1 MIISYNHSSNQ
12 DQLKRGNIMIGSKR
26 MSRGTL
32 CLSGLIICG
41 LGIFSDVEAA
51 RPKAEKQPPP
61 DFTAGGKRDE
71 SHDWNLG
78 ATGARGWIYGWA
90 GNTSEARQIL
100 VTAVHKGSPAE
111 NVLKINDVI
120 LGVAGKPFS
129 GDARIQFANAL
140 TEAEKDANQG
150 VLKLLRFRDGK
161 SEAVE
166 LKLAVMG
173 TYSETTPY
181 NCPKSKKIFEQGCQ
195 AIAKKGLN
203 GVSIPNNLN
212 ALALLASG
220 NKEYLPMLAEYA
232 KKASVYE
239 TDSMATWF
247 YGYANMFLAEYV
259 MATGDTSVMEGVKR
273 MALVPAKGQSVMGLW
288 GHKFARPDGNLNG
301 YGAMNQ
307 PGISLSVSMVL
318 ARQAGVKDPELTQAL
333 DKSANF
339 LKWFV
344 NKGAIPYGDH
354 QPWPGHE
361 DNGKC
366 SSAAVFF
373 DLMGDADA
381 TAFYAKMSTA
391 AYAERERGHTGNFFN
406 LTWAMLG
413 VARGGPLVTGAYMK
427 EQAWLYDLA
436 RGWDGSFA
444 YQGSPV
450 GEEEHGKYTSWDST
464 GAYVLAYAL
473 PLKSLYITGKRPC
486 VAPALNAKETAE
498 VIAAGRDYNHA
509 VSRDG
514 YSGRT
519 ADQLLAGLSSWSP
532 AVRKRSAQGLS
543 RAEGDVLPSIL
554 KLLKGSSREARY
566 GACEALAF
574 LGPKAD
580 AAAPQLKA
588 LLKDTD
594 PWMQSLACFAIAE
607 LSQETRKACVN
618 DLLRMILTPNPEDPR
633 HTAHRAAAVALFNP
647 FPGSRMPRTS
657 ILSSG
662 SLEGVD
668 MALLRPVLQT
678 VLQNE
683 DSVARGSVVPILK
696 KLNERE
702 LALLLPEIIKA
713 TEKLAPSN
721 EMFADGIRLAGLDLL
736 AQHHIT
742 EGLQLCMTV
751 IEPDRWGSGRRYQ
764 PALASLSRYGSN
776 ARHLVPELQKML
788 AKLGKPKKAGE
799 VDPNVAALEKAIAD
813 ILADKNP
820 PKLQTAAEFMA
831 KNK

>member
-1 MIISYNHSSNQ
+1 
-12 DQLKRGNIMIGSKR
+12 

-32 CLSGLIICG
+32 FLSGLIICG
-41 LGIFSDVEAA
+41 LGIFSNVEAA
-51 RPKAEKQPPP
+51 RAKVEKRPPP
-61 DFTAGGKRDE
+61 DFTKGGQRDE

-78 ATGARGWIYGWA
+78 ATGARGWMHGWE
-90 GNTSEARQIL
+90 GNTSEANQIL
-100 VTAVHKGSPAE
+100 VTAVHKGSPADS
-111 NVLKINDVI
+111 VLKTGDVI

-129 GDARIQFANAL
+129 GDARIQLVNAI
-140 TEAEKDANQG
+140 TEAEKEANQG
-150 VLKLLRFRDGK
+150 VLKILRWREGK

-166 LKLAVMG
+166 LKLQVMG
-173 TYSETTPY
+173 AYSDTAPY

-195 AIAKKGLN
+195 IIAKKGLN

-220 NKEYLPMLAEYA
+220 KKEYLPMLAEYA

-239 TDSMATWF
+239 TESMATWF

-259 MATGDTSVMEGVKR
+259 MATGDTSLLEGVRR
-273 MALVPAKGQSVMGLW
+273 MALTPANGQSVMGLW
-288 GHKFARPDGNLNG
+288 GHKFARPDGNLHG

-307 PGISLSVSMVL
+307 PGISLSVSMAL
-318 ARQAGVKDPELTQAL
+318 ARQAGVKDPEVTRAL

-413 VARGGPLVTGAYMK
+413 VSRGGPLATGAYMK
-427 EQAWLYDLA
+427 EQGWFYDLA
-436 RGWDGSFA
+436 RGWDGSFD

-450 GEEEHGKYTSWDST
+450 GEEEHGKYKSWDST
-464 GAYVLAYAL
+464 GAYILAYAL

-519 ADQLLAGLSSWSP
+519 TDQLLAGLSSWSP

-543 RAEGDVLPSIL
+543 RAEGDVLPSLL
-554 KLLKGSSREARY
+554 KLLAGSNLEARY

-588 LLKDTD
+588 LLKDPD
-594 PWMQSLACFAIAE
+594 PWMQSLACFALAE
-607 LSQETRKACVN
+607 LGEEARKTCVN
-618 DLLRMILTPNPEDPR
+618 DILRMILTPNPNDPR

-647 FPGSRMPRTS
+647 FPGSRTPRTS

-662 SLEGVD
+662 SLQGVD
-668 MALLRPVLQT
+668 KALLFPAFQT

-683 DSVARGSVVPILK
+683 DSVARGSIAPLLK
-696 KLNERE
+696 KLDDRE
-702 LALLLPEIIKA
+702 IALLLPALMKA
-713 TEKLAPSN
+713 IEKLAPSN
-721 EMFADGIRLAGLDLL
+721 EMFADGIRLTGLDLL
-736 AQHHIT
+736 AKYHIT
-742 EGLQLCMTV
+742 EGLQLCIDV

-764 PALASLSRYGSN
+764 PALASLTRYGAN

-788 AKLGKPKKAGE
+788 AKMSKPKKGGE
-799 VDPNVAALEKAIAD
+799 VDPNVVALEKTIDAIQ
-813 ILADKNP
+813 ADKNP
-820 PKLQTAAEFMA
+820 PKLQTAAEFIA

>member
-1 MIISYNHSSNQ
+1 MFNFKTSSV
-12 DQLKRGNIMIGSKR
+12 LSVLFFLGTSIG
-26 MSRGTL
+26 L
-32 CLSGLIICG
+32 NAL
-41 LGIFSDVEAA
+41 AA
-51 RPKAEKQPPP
+51 RPKVEKQPPP

-71 SHDWNLG
+71 NHDWNLG

-100 VTAVHKGSPAE
+100 VTAVHTGSPAE
-111 NVLKINDVI
+111 NILKTGDVI

-129 GDARIQFANAL
+129 NDARIQLANAI
-140 TEAEKDANQG
+140 TEAEKESNKG
-150 VLKLLRFRDGK
+150 VLKLLRWRDGK
-161 SEAVE
+161 SEPVE
-166 LKLAVMG
+166 IKLAVLG
-173 TYSETTPY
+173 TYSDSTPY
-181 NCPKSKKIFEQGCQ
+181 DCPKSKKIFEQGCQ

-203 GVSIPNNLN
+203 GVSIPNDLN

-220 NKEYLPMLAEYA
+220 NKEYMPLLADYA
-232 KKASVYE
+232 KKAAAYQTE
-239 TDSMATWF
+239 SMATWF
-247 YGYANMFLAEYV
+247 YGYANIFLSEYV
-259 MATGDTSVMEGVKR
+259 MATGDTSLLEGVRR
-273 MALVPAKGQSVMGLW
+273 MALEPAKGQSVMGLW
-288 GHKFARPDGNLNG
+288 GHKFARPDGNLHG

-307 PGISLSVSMVL
+307 PGISLSISMAL
-318 ARQAGVKDPELTQAL
+318 ARQAGVKDPELTRAL

-373 DLMGDADA
+373 DLMGDAEA

-391 AYAERERGHTGNFFN
+391 AYDERERGHTGNFFN

-413 VARGGPLVTGAYMK
+413 VARGGPLATGAYMK
-427 EQAWLYDLA
+427 EQGWFYDLA
-436 RGWDGSFA
+436 RGWDGNFG

-450 GEEEHGKYTSWDST
+450 GEEEHGKYKSWDST
-464 GAYVLAYAL
+464 GAYLLAYAL

-486 VAPALNAKETAE
+486 VAPALNSQQVAE
-498 VIAAGRDYNHA
+498 VIAAGRDYNHSIA
-509 VSRDG
+509 NEG
-514 YSGRT
+514 YKGRT
-519 ADQLLAGLSSWSP
+519 TDQLLAGLTSWSP
-532 AVRKRSAQGLS
+532 AVRKRSAHGLS
-543 RAEGDVLPSIL
+543 RAEGDVVPSLIKML
-554 KLLKGSSREARY
+554 TGSNREARY
-566 GACEALAF
+566 GACEALGC
-574 LGPKAD
+574 LGGKAD
-580 AAAPQLKA
+580 KAAPQLKA
-588 LLKDTD
+588 LLKDPD

-607 LSQETRKACVN
+607 LSQEIRKACVN
-618 DLLRMILTPNPEDPR
+618 DLLQMILTPNPADPR

-647 FPGSRMPRTS
+647 FPGSRSPRTS

-668 MALLRPVLQT
+668 KALLFPAIQT

-683 DSVARGSVVPILK
+683 DSVARGSVAPLLK
-696 KLNERE
+696 KFDDRE
-702 LALLLPEIIKA
+702 VALLMPSILKA

-736 AQHHIT
+736 AKYKIE
-742 EGLQLCMTV
+742 EGMKLCLAV
-751 IEPDRWGSGRRYQ
+751 IDADRWGAGRRYQ
-764 PALASLSRYGSN
+764 PALASLAQYGGN
-776 ARHLVPELQKML
+776 ARHLVPEMQKML
-788 AKLGKPKKAGE
+788 SGMNQPRKGGE
-799 VDPNVAALEKAIAD
+799 IDPNVVILEKTIAA

-820 PKLQTAAEFMA
+820 PKLQTLAEFMA

>member
-1 MIISYNHSSNQ
+1 
-12 DQLKRGNIMIGSKR
+12 MIGSTHI
-26 MSRGTL
+26 SRGTL
-32 CLSGLIICG
+32 FLSGLIICG
-41 LGIFSDVEAA
+41 LGLFSDVEAA
-51 RPKAEKQPPP
+51 RAKVQKQSPP

-78 ATGARGWIYGWA
+78 PTGARGWIYGWA
-90 GNTSEARQIL
+90 GNTTEARQIL

-111 NVLKINDVI
+111 HVLKVNDVI

-129 GDARIQFANAL
+129 GDARIQLANAI
-140 TEAEKDANQG
+140 TEAEKDANKG
-150 VLKLLRFRDGK
+150 VLKLLRWREGNCDP
-161 SEAVE
+161 VE
-166 LKLAVMG
+166 LKLQILG
-173 TYSETTPY
+173 TYSATVPY
-181 NCPKSKKIFEQGCQ
+181 NCSKSTKIFEQGCQ
-195 AIAKKGLN
+195 IIAKKGLN
-203 GVSIPNNLN
+203 GISIPNDLN

-220 NKEYLPMLAEYA
+220 KKEYLPMLADYA
-232 KKASVYE
+232 KKVSVYE
-239 TDSMATWF
+239 TESMATWF
-247 YGYANMFLAEYV
+247 YGYANIFLSEYI
-259 MATGDTSVMEGVKR
+259 MATGDTSLLEGARR

-307 PGISLSVSMVL
+307 PGISLSVSMAL
-318 ARQAGVKDPELTQAL
+318 ARMAGVKDPEVTRAL
-333 DKSANF
+333 DTSANF

-381 TAFYAKMSTA
+381 TAFFSKMSTA
-391 AYAERERGHTGNFFN
+391 AYSERERGHTGNFFN
-406 LTWAMLG
+406 LVWAMLG
-413 VARGGPLVTGAYMK
+413 VSRGGPLATGAYMK
-427 EQAWLYDLA
+427 EQDWFYDLA
-436 RGWDGSFA
+436 RGWDGSFG

-464 GAYVLAYAL
+464 GAYILAYAL
-473 PLKSLYITGKRPC
+473 PLKSLTITGKRPC
-486 VAPALNAKETAE
+486 VAPALNAKETAD
-498 VIAAGRDYNHA
+498 VIAAGRDYNHT

-519 ADQLLAGLSSWSP
+519 TDQLLAGLSSWSP
-532 AVRKRSAQGLS
+532 AVRKRSAQGLA
-543 RAEGDVLPSIL
+543 RAEGDVLPEVL
-554 KLLKGSSREARY
+554 KLLAGSNLEARY
-566 GACEALAF
+566 GACEALGY

-594 PWMQSLACFAIAE
+594 PWMQSLACFSIAE
-607 LSQETRKACVN
+607 LGNAARKTCAN
-618 DLLRMILTPNPEDPR
+618 DMLRMILTPNPADPR
-633 HTAHRAAAVALFNP
+633 HTTHRAACVALFAH
-647 FPGSRMPRTS
+647 FPGSRTPATS

-662 SLEGVD
+662 SLEGID
-668 MALLRPVLQT
+668 MALLRPALQT

-683 DSVARGSVVPILK
+683 DSVARGSIATILN

-736 AQHHIT
+736 AKHHIA
-742 EGLQLCMTV
+742 EGLPLCMTV

-764 PALASLSRYGSN
+764 PALASLSRYGAN

-788 AKLGKPKKAGE
+788 AVMSKPRKGGE
-799 VDPNVAALEKAIAD
+799 VDPNVVALEKAIAD

>member
-1 MIISYNHSSNQ
+1 
-12 DQLKRGNIMIGSKR
+12 
-26 MSRGTL
+26 MSRGIL
-32 CLSGLIICG
+32 FLSGLIICG
-41 LGIFSDVEAA
+41 LGIFLDVEAA
-51 RPKAEKQPPP
+51 RPKVEKQPPP
-61 DFTAGGKRDE
+61 DFTAGGKRDV

-100 VTAVHKGSPAE
+100 VTAVHKGSPAD
-111 NVLKINDVI
+111 NVLKVDDVI
-120 LGVAGKPFS
+120 LGVAGKPFT
-129 GDARIQFANAL
+129 GDARIQIANAL
-140 TEAEKDANQG
+140 TEAEKEANQG
-150 VLKLLRFRDGK
+150 ILKLLRWRDGK

-173 TYSETTPY
+173 TYSDTLPY

-195 AIAKKGLN
+195 VIAKRGLKDI
-203 GVSIPNNLN
+203 SIPNSLN

-220 NKEYLPMLAEYA
+220 KKEYLPMLAEYA
-232 KKASVYE
+232 KKASAFQ
-239 TDSMATWF
+239 TDSMAAWH
-247 YGYANMFLAEYV
+247 YGYANAFLAEYV
-259 MATGDTSVMEGVKR
+259 MATGDVSLLEGVRR
-273 MALVPAKGQSVMGLW
+273 MAVEAAKGQSVMGLW

-307 PGISLSVSMVL
+307 PGITLSVSMAL
-318 ARQAGVKDPELTQAL
+318 ARQAGVKDPELARAL
-333 DKSANF
+333 DRCANF

-381 TAFYAKMSTA
+381 TAFFAKMSTA

-413 VARGGPLVTGAYMK
+413 VARGGPLATGAYMK
-427 EQAWLYDLA
+427 EQGWLYDLA

-464 GAYVLAYAL
+464 GSYVLAYAL

-486 VAPALNAKETAE
+486 VAPALNSQQVAE
-498 VIAAGRDYNHA
+498 VIDAGRDFNHSVA
-509 VSRDG
+509 NEG
-514 YSGRT
+514 YTGRT
-519 ADQLLAGLSSWSP
+519 TDQLLAGLSSWSP
-532 AVRKRSAQGLS
+532 AVRKRSAHGLS
-543 RAEGDVLPSIL
+543 RAEGDVVPSLL
-554 KLLKGSSREARY
+554 KLLAGSNHEARY
-566 GACEALAF
+566 GACEALGC
-574 LGPKAD
+574 LGSKAD

-618 DLLRMILTPNPEDPR
+618 DLLRMILTPNPADPR

-647 FPGSRMPRTS
+647 FPGSRTPRTS

-668 MALLRPVLQT
+668 MALLRPALQT

-683 DSVARGSVVPILK
+683 DSVARGSIGPILK

-702 LALLLPEIIKA
+702 QALLLPEIIKA

-721 EMFADGIRLAGLDLL
+721 EMFADGIRFAGIDLL
-736 AQHHIT
+736 SKNHIT
-742 EGLQLCMTV
+742 EGMALCIAV
-751 IEPDRWGSGRRYQ
+751 IDPDRWGAGKRY
-764 PALASLSRYGSN
+764 PTALAFLTRYGAN

-788 AKLGKPKKAGE
+788 AGMRKPRKGGE
-799 VDPNVAALEKAIAD
+799 IDPNVVALEKAIAD

-820 PKLQTAAEFMA
+820 PKLQTAAEFIA

>member
-1 MIISYNHSSNQ
+1 
-12 DQLKRGNIMIGSKR
+12 
-26 MSRGTL
+26 MSRGSL
-32 CLSGLIICG
+32 FLSGIVICG
-41 LGIFSDVEAA
+41 LGLLSDVQAA
-51 RPKAEKQPPP
+51 RAKVEKQPPP

-100 VTAVHKGSPAE
+100 VTAVHKGSPADK
-111 NVLKINDVI
+111 VLKVNDVI

-129 GDARIQFANAL
+129 GDARIQLANAI

-150 VLKLLRFRDGK
+150 VLKLLRWRDGK

-173 TYSETTPY
+173 TYSDTTPY
-181 NCPKSKKIFEQGCQ
+181 NCQKSKKIFEQGCQ

-203 GVSIPNNLN
+203 GVSIPNDLN

-232 KKASVYE
+232 KKVSVYE

-247 YGYANMFLAEYV
+247 YGYANIFLAEYV
-259 MATGDTSVMEGVKR
+259 MATGDTSLLQGMRR
-273 MALVPAKGQSVMGLW
+273 MALEPARGQSVMGLW

-307 PGISLSVSMVL
+307 PGISLSVSMAL
-318 ARQAGVKDPELTQAL
+318 ARQAGVKDPELTRAL
-333 DKSANF
+333 DRSANF

-373 DLMGDADA
+373 DLMGDPDA
-381 TAFYAKMSTA
+381 TGFYAKMSTA

-413 VARGGPLVTGAYMK
+413 VSRGGPLATGAYMK
-427 EQAWLYDLA
+427 EQGWFYDLA
-436 RGWDGSFA
+436 RGWDGTFG

-450 GEEEHGKYTSWDST
+450 GEEEHGKYLSWDST
-464 GAYVLAYAL
+464 GAYILAYAL

-486 VAPALNAKETAE
+486 VAPALNSQQVTE
-498 VIAAGRDYNHA
+498 VIAAGRDYNHSVA
-509 VSRDG
+509 NEG
-514 YSGRT
+514 YTGRT
-519 ADQLLAGLSSWSP
+519 TDQLLAGLSSWSP
-532 AVRKRSAQGLS
+532 AVRKRSAHGLS
-543 RAEGDVLPSIL
+543 RADGDVVPS
-554 KLLKGSSREARY
+554 LLKMLAGSNREARY
-566 GACEALAF
+566 GACEALGC

-588 LLKDTD
+588 LLKDSD
-594 PWMQSLACFAIAE
+594 PWMQSLACFSIAE
-607 LSQETRKACVN
+607 LNQETRKACVN
-618 DLLRMILTPNPEDPR
+618 DLLQMILTPNPADPR
-633 HTAHRAAAVALFNP
+633 HTAHRAACVALFNP
-647 FPGSRMPRTS
+647 FPGSRTPRTS

-668 MALLRPVLQT
+668 IALLRPALQT

-683 DSVARGSVVPILK
+683 DSVARGSVGPLLK

-702 LALLLPEIIKA
+702 QALLLPEIIKA
-713 TEKLAPSN
+713 TEKLSPSN

-736 AQHHIT
+736 SKYHIT
-742 EGLQLCMTV
+742 EGMALTIKV
-751 IEPDRWGSGRRYQ
+751 IDADRWGAGHRYQ
-764 PALASLSRYGSN
+764 PALASLVRYGAN
-776 ARHLVPELQKML
+776 ARPLVPELQKML
-788 AKLGKPKKAGE
+788 AGMSKPRKGGE
-799 VDPNVAALEKAIAD
+799 IDPNVTALEKAIAD